1 MKYVGQVLTS
11 SLLWTEKHDVILL
24 NVFNEIPKNEAGHF
38 DGVLDF
44 YFCGDIPSAD
54 DPAPPE
60 KLLDWKKD
68 ALQMCIRD
76 RAGGGKPAA
85 AGIHQRSGTRAA
97 GKAAGNSDRKE

>member
-1 MKYVGQVLTS
+1 MQPVEMLKLPDTILGRKVPTDWAWWMKYVGQVLTS

-24 NVFNEIPKNEAGHF
+24 NVFNEIPENEAGHF

-60 KLLDWKKD
+60 KLLD
-68 ALQMCIRD
+68 
-76 RAGGGKPAA
+76 
-85 AGIHQRSGTRAA
+85 
-97 GKAAGNSDRKE
+97 

>member
-24 NVFNEIPKNEAGHF
+24 NVFNEIPENEAGHF

-54 DPAPPE
+54 D
-60 KLLDWKKD
+60 LSL
-68 ALQMCIRD
+68 
-76 RAGGGKPAA
+76 
-85 AGIHQRSGTRAA
+85 IHI
-97 GKAAGNSDRKE
+97 